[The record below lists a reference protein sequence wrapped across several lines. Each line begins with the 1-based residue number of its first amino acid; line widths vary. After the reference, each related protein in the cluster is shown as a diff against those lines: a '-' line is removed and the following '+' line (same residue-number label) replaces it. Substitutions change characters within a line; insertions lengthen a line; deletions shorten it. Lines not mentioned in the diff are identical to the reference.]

1 MAFRVLLLEGAER
14 DLLDIRRFVTTRDSP
29 QAADRLLN
37 ELEAACARL
46 GALPSRGNVP
56 KELRALGIADYREI
70 QWRAYRI
77 IYRTSGSDVFVYCVL
92 DGRRDMQSLLQRR
105 LLR

>member
-14 DLLDIRRFVTTRDSP
+14 DLREIERFVTTRDSP
-29 QAADRLLN
+29 VAADRLLSRI
-37 ELEAACARL
+37 EAACTRL
-46 GALPSRGNVP
+46 AALPLRGNVP
-56 KELRALGIADYREI
+56 KELRALGIEDYREI
-70 QWRAYRI
+70 HVKPYRI
-77 IYRTSGSDVFVYCVL
+77 VYRIVGADVFIYCVF